1 MIVGI
6 VGSRRRNSTQDLIS
20 LERVFV
26 NTLTDELGVYFG
38 DIDSLGSGLRDIT
51 IVTGDCDKGGDH
63 FAKYL
68 ANIYKCKLDE
78 KKIKDPETGKEMD
91 FKNHR
96 WFDWFTMCTIFYD
109 RNEEIV
115 KEPLDYLIAL
125 VAPDR
130 KGGTENTIRH
140 FRRLHKDWKDKLII
154 L

>member
-1 MIVGI
+1 MKIGI
-6 VGSRRRNSTQDLIS
+6 IGSRRRNTEEDCTK
-20 LERVFV
+20 LEICFANLLLNFRK
-26 NTLTDELGVYFG
+26 ELKTNRTKMV
-38 DIDSLGSGLRDIT
+38 T
-51 IVTGDCDKGGDH
+51 IVTGDCDEGGDF

-68 ANIYKCKLDE
+68 ATMYGSKLDV
-78 KKIKDPETGKEMD
+78 KRIKDPQTGEEMD
-91 FKNHR
+91 FKNHK

-109 RNEEIV
+109 RNEEIA

-125 VAPDR
+125 VTPDR

>member
-6 VGSRRRNSTQDLIS
+6 VGSRRRNSEEDRSKLYLYLSRIG
-20 LERVFV
+20 E
-26 NTLTDELGVYFG
+26 
-38 DIDSLGSGLRDIT
+38 IT
-51 IVTGDCDKGGDH
+51 KIVTGDCDEGGDK
-63 FAKYL
+63 FARDYT
-68 ANIYKCKLDE
+68 NDRGIELDV
-78 KKIKDPETGKEMD
+78 KRIKDPKTGKEMD
-91 FKNHR
+91 FKNHK

-109 RNEEIV
+109 RNEEIA

-125 VAPDR
+125 VTPDR

>member
-1 MIVGI
+1 MIKIGI
-6 VGSRRRNSTQDLIS
+6 VGSRRRKSESDFKKLGRTFN
-20 LERVFV
+20 RVIVQF
-26 NTLTDELGVYFG
+26 LGVYFE
-38 DIDSLGSGLRDIT
+38 DLDKVT
-51 IVTGDCDKGGDH
+51 IVTGDCDEGGDK
-63 FAKYL
+63 FAKRL
-68 ANIYKCKLDE
+68 ADIYGCELDE
-78 KKIKDPETGKEMD
+78 KKIKDPETGEEMD

-96 WFDWFTMCTIFYD
+96 WFPYLTMCQIFYD
-109 RNEEIV
+109 RNEEIA